1 MSTVTSE
8 APARPGWTALP
19 RRRAARPVPAL
30 LRPRTPLPRRTRWL
44 LATASIVAPVAAW
57 WAVAAS
63 GGVEP
68 AQYLPTP
75 LDTWDALMAMG
86 RSGQLGTDVW
96 ATMSRV
102 LAGFG
107 AAIAVSVPLGMLM
120 GTFRSAQSL
129 FEPLIGL
136 LRYLPA
142 SAFIPLLL
150 IWLGLGEE
158 PKMTLIFI
166 ATVFFNTL
174 MTADVVRQV
183 PLPLIDV
190 SYTLGARVGEVV
202 RKVIIPHSLPGI
214 IDAIRVN
221 AAAAV
226 SYVVV
231 AELVAAETGL
241 GYRIIRFQ
249 RFAQVDQIFAV
260 LVVIALIG
268 VTIDIT
274 LRITRDVVGRWT

>member
-19 RRRAARPVPAL
+19 RRRAVRPVPAL
-30 LRPRTPLPRRTRWL
+30 LRPRTALSRRTRWV
-44 LATASIVAPVAAW
+44 LATVSIVAPLAAW

-63 GGVEP
+63 GVVEP

-75 LDTWDALMAMG
+75 LDTWDALVAMA

-96 ATMSRV
+96 ATLSRV
-102 LAGFG
+102 LVGFG
-107 AAIAVSVPLGMLM
+107 AAIAVSVPLGILI

-150 IWLGLGEE
+150 IWLGLGEQ

-183 PLPLIDV
+183 PISLIDV

>member
-1 MSTVTSE
+1 MTVS
-8 APARPGWTALP
+8 APARSGWTALP
-19 RRRAARPVPAL
+19 RRRPSRPVPAL
-30 LRPRTPLPRRTRWL
+30 LRPRTPLSRRTRAI
-44 LATASIVAPVAAW
+44 LATASIVGPLAIW

-63 GGVEP
+63 GVVDP

-75 LDTWDALMAMG
+75 PQTWDALVAMA
-86 RSGQLGTDVW
+86 RSGQLFSDTW
-96 ATMSRV
+96 ATLSRV

-107 AAIAVSVPLGMLM
+107 IAIAISVPLGILM
-120 GTFRSAQSL
+120 GTFRGAQSL
-129 FEPLIGL
+129 FEPLIGVV
-136 LRYLPA
+136 RYLPA

-150 IWLGLGEE
+150 IWQGLGEE
-158 PKMTLIFI
+158 PKITLIVI

-174 MTADVVRQV
+174 MVADVVRQV
-183 PLPLIDV
+183 PSSLIDV

-231 AELVAAETGL
+231 AELVAAESGL
-241 GYRIIRFQ
+241 GYRIVRSQ
-249 RFAQVDQIFAV
+249 RFSQVDQIFAV
-260 LVVIALIG
+260 LLVIGLIG
-268 VTIDIT
+268 VTIDIA
-274 LRITRDVVGRWT
+274 LRVSRDRVGRWV

>member
-1 MSTVTSE
+1 VSVS
-8 APARPGWTALP
+8 APARSGWTALP
-19 RRRAARPVPAL
+19 RRRPSRSVPAL
-30 LRPRTPLPRRTRWL
+30 LRPRTPLSRRTRAI
-44 LATASIVAPVAAW
+44 LATASIVGPLAIW

-63 GGVEP
+63 GVVDP

-75 LDTWDALMAMG
+75 PQTWNALVAMA
-86 RSGQLGTDVW
+86 RSGQLFSDTW
-96 ATMSRV
+96 ATLSRV

-107 AAIAVSVPLGMLM
+107 IAIAISVPLGILM
-120 GTFRSAQSL
+120 GTFRGAQSL
-129 FEPLIGL
+129 FEPLIGVV
-136 LRYLPA
+136 RYLPA

-150 IWLGLGEE
+150 IWQGLGEE
-158 PKMTLIFI
+158 PKITLIVI

-174 MTADVVRQV
+174 MVADVVRQV
-183 PLPLIDV
+183 PASLIDV

-231 AELVAAETGL
+231 AELVAAESGL
-241 GYRIIRFQ
+241 GYRIVRSQ
-249 RFAQVDQIFAV
+249 RFSQVDQIFAV
-260 LVVIALIG
+260 LLVIGLIG
-268 VTIDIT
+268 VTIDIA
-274 LRITRDVVGRWT
+274 LRISRDRVGRWV

>member
-1 MSTVTSE
+1 
-8 APARPGWTALP
+8 
-19 RRRAARPVPAL
+19 VPAL
-30 LRPRTPLPRRTRWL
+30 LRPRTPLSRRTRAI
-44 LATASIVAPVAAW
+44 LATASIVGPLAIW

-63 GGVEP
+63 GVVDP

-75 LDTWDALMAMG
+75 PPTRDALVAMA
-86 RSGQLGTDVW
+86 RSGQLFSDTW
-96 ATMSRV
+96 ATLSRV

-107 AAIAVSVPLGMLM
+107 IAIAISVPLGIGM
-120 GTFRSAQSL
+120 GTFRGAQSL
-129 FEPLIGL
+129 FEPLIGVV
-136 LRYLPA
+136 RYLPA

-150 IWLGLGEE
+150 IWQGLGEE
-158 PKMTLIFI
+158 PKITLIVI

-174 MTADVVRQV
+174 MVADVVRQV
-183 PLPLIDV
+183 PSSLIDV

-231 AELVAAETGL
+231 AELVAAESGL
-241 GYRIIRFQ
+241 GYRIVRSQ
-249 RFAQVDQIFAV
+249 RFSQVDQIFAV
-260 LVVIALIG
+260 LLVIGLIG
-268 VTIDIT
+268 VTIDIA
-274 LRITRDVVGRWT
+274 LRVSRDRVGRWV